1 MLDTNTQN
9 LDGHPKSGQV
19 SIHKFGSRFPELD
32 GIRGIAILTVL
43 LYHVFAYSM
52 MRGVWT
58 GFPHLVQRVM
68 EHGARGVDLF
78 FVLSGFLITG
88 ILLDTRSDP
97 RYFRNFYARRALRIL
112 PVYYAVLLAILIF
125 YRHSGN
131 YVLLSFFYLSNI
143 APILGIAMVNGA
155 MWSLS
160 VEEHYYL
167 LWPLLV
173 RKLQPQTVAVVAAAV
188 CVAEPVIRGLAFS
201 HVASVFPYTWFRLD
215 GIACGALLA
224 CFVRSSRYSLQNA
237 KTLVIA
243 LASIGVVA
251 EVAGTPWG
259 IRQHETLFGA
269 IAQFTTINLLCAA
282 AVLWGVSRSEL
293 PQTRMLR
300 NSFLT
305 ILGELSYCLYLVH
318 CLVMNAY
325 DASLKALHYRPI
337 TDFKSI
343 LLRAVVVVG
352 LSFAIAAISRNALEL
367 PALRLKRFFEP
378 SDATAVEATHIA
390 KESVA

>member
-1 MLDTNTQN
+1 
-9 LDGHPKSGQV
+9 
-19 SIHKFGSRFPELD
+19 
-32 GIRGIAILTVL
+32 
-43 LYHVFAYSM
+43 
-52 MRGVWT
+52 
-58 GFPHLVQRVM
+58 
-68 EHGARGVDLF
+68 LF

>member
-1 MLDTNTQN
+1 MLNTSSQGFDN
-9 LDGHPKSGQV
+9 QPRSDKKSL
-19 SIHKFGSRFPELD
+19 HTFGSRVPELD

-52 MRGVWT
+52 MHRTWT
-58 GFPHLVQRVM
+58 GLPHLVMRVM

-112 PVYYAVLLAILIF
+112 PVYYAVLLVILIF
-125 YRHSGN
+125 YRHSGD

-143 APILGIAMVNGA
+143 APILGVAMINGA

-173 RKLQPQTVAVVAAAV
+173 RKVQPQTVAVVAAAV

-243 LASIGVVA
+243 LASIGILA

-269 IAQFTTINLLCAA
+269 ISQFTTVNLLCAA
-282 AVLWGVSRSEL
+282 AVLWGVSMSEL
-293 PQTRMLR
+293 PQTRVLR
-300 NSFLT
+300 IGALT

-318 CLVMNAY
+318 CLVMDLY
-325 DASLKALHYRPI
+325 DASLKAFHYRPV
-337 TDFKSI
+337 TNFKSI
-343 LLRAVVVVG
+343 VLRAVVVVG
-352 LSFAIAAISRNALEL
+352 LSFVIAAISRKVLEL

-378 SDATAVEATHIA
+378 GAASAIEVAQIA
-390 KESVA
+390 KETVA

>member
-1 MLDTNTQN
+1 MNSPSVEN
-9 LDGHPKSGQV
+9 PPRSGRAALR
-19 SIHKFGSRFPELD
+19 KFGSRVPELD

-52 MRGVWT
+52 MRRPWT
-58 GFPHLVQRVM
+58 GLPHFVMRVM

-97 RYFRNFYARRALRIL
+97 HYFRNFYARRALRIL
-112 PVYYAVLLAILIF
+112 PVYYAVLLVILIF
-125 YRHSGN
+125 YRHSWD

-143 APILGIAMVNGA
+143 APILGILMVNGA

-224 CFVRSSRYSLQNA
+224 YFVRTPLYSVQNTKA
-237 KTLVIA
+237 LVIA
-243 LASIGVVA
+243 LASIGILA
-251 EVAGTPWG
+251 EVVGTPWG
-259 IRQHETLFGA
+259 IRAHSTLFGA
-269 IAQFTTINLLCAA
+269 VTQFTTINLICAA
-282 AVLWGVSRSEL
+282 AVLWGASMSQL
-293 PQTRMLR
+293 PQTRVLR
-300 NSFLT
+300 SRAL
-305 ILGELSYCLYLVH
+305 IVLGELSYCLYLVH
-318 CLVMNAY
+318 CLVMDAY
-325 DASLKALHYRPI
+325 DATLRALHYPPI

-343 LLRAVVVVG
+343 VLRAVVVVA
-352 LSFAIAAISRNALEL
+352 LSMAIAAISRKVLEL

-378 SDATAVEATHIA
+378 RTASKIEEPITEATMG
-390 KESVA
+390 